1 RFDSASAYATL
12 TRINPENRAHPIG
25 SAHNRLIRTR
35 IETELRALGYA
46 PEIQSDLICT
56 DFAPGCSF
64 VENIVAVKDGAGED
78 IILVTAHYDS
88 APIAPGAGDD
98 LAGIAVMLEI
108 ARRIAETPTQNDI
121 VFLFADGE
129 EAGLRGAMAFARKH
143 PLMERVELVLNME
156 ARGVSGPSAMF
167 ETSAGAA
174 PLIQAFAQSAPHP
187 VANSLFYEVYRRMP
201 NNTDLT
207 IYKDAGAMAM
217 NFAFSREVALYHS
230 ARDDNAHLSQASMA
244 HHGENISAVLAA
256 LQDAP
261 LENLRDAGE
270 ATYFD
275 VFGQTLLHWPSA
287 LNLPLASV
295 FLVLVLGL
303 ALVRKA
309 LSPRRLGWAGLAMM
323 TLIIGHL
330 ALGWALSFPLGV
342 WPGIHPLDHPYPW
355 PARIALISLSVLLSL
370 LIGVGFAR
378 RAGAEALLFTAWL
391 LIALIG
397 VALAALLPGGAYMA
411 LVPVG
416 VFVIIAAGE
425 TALRRPPALAACVG
439 LAAAAYMAL
448 YHFLNLDVVFNFQ

>member
-1 RFDSASAYATL
+1 MRSHWAWLGGVALLIVALLIGLRSVEHAPTGTRFDSASAYATL

-207 IYKDAGAMAM
+207 IYKGAGAMAM
-217 NFAFSREVALYHS
+217 NFAFSRGVALYHS
-230 ARDDNAHLSQASMA
+230 ARDNNAHLSQASMA
-244 HHGENISAVLAA
+244 HHG
-256 LQDAP
+256 
-261 LENLRDAGE
+261 
-270 ATYFD
+270 
-275 VFGQTLLHWPSA
+275 
-287 LNLPLASV
+287 
-295 FLVLVLGL
+295 
-303 ALVRKA
+303 
-309 LSPRRLGWAGLAMM
+309 
-323 TLIIGHL
+323 
-330 ALGWALSFPLGV
+330 
-342 WPGIHPLDHPYPW
+342 
-355 PARIALISLSVLLSL
+355 
-370 LIGVGFAR
+370 
-378 RAGAEALLFTAWL
+378 
-391 LIALIG
+391 
-397 VALAALLPGGAYMA
+397 
-411 LVPVG
+411 
-416 VFVIIAAGE
+416 
-425 TALRRPPALAACVG
+425 
-439 LAAAAYMAL
+439 
-448 YHFLNLDVVFNFQ
+448 